1 MNLKGSLNKL
11 LQMGSHHYDTL
22 NQRFSANSLIKN
34 EWAEMARDKN
44 QQAECLGS
52 LHPSFWKLL
61 KEKDKE
67 TVEAFAATLDV
78 VREKA
83 KSGPSEGSLQ
93 DWLGRT
99 LDLEEPVLLKIYA
112 PLIFRLRTDDSG
124 QALGFY
130 VMVNAQVTRLA
141 RLIRGFSGDP
151 SLIQRCLSLQ
161 LEFEKAAQGPEP
173 EIVPARKTGRSRK
186 TRTAVSARKR
196 ASQRGRP
203 KTQKAKVA
211 KKAAAKSGTGKARA
225 AKGRVKKATGQIKR
239 ASSKKAPA
247 RVSSPKKSRAI
258 RKARTSRTVSGGRT
272 RSLKVG
278 KSQRRRA
285 RG

>member
-61 KEKDKE
+61 KENDKE
-67 TVEAFAATLDV
+67 TVEAFAATLEV
-78 VREKA
+78 VGEKA
-83 KSGPSEGSLQ
+83 KSGPSEGSLH

-130 VMVNAQVTRLA
+130 IMVNAQVTRLA

-161 LEFEKAAQGPEP
+161 SQFEKAAQGPEP
-173 EIVPARKTGRSRK
+173 KIVPAGKTRRSRK
-186 TRTAVSARKR
+186 TRTTAVSTPKR

-203 KTQKAKVA
+203 TRKAKVA
-211 KKAAAKSGTGKARA
+211 KKAAAKSGAGKARA
-225 AKGRVKKATGQIKR
+225 SKGRVKQATGQIKR

-247 RVSSPKKSRAI
+247 RGSSPKKSRAI
-258 RKARTSRTVSGGRT
+258 HKARTSRPISGKRT
-272 RSLKVG
+272 RPLKVG
-278 KSQRRRA
+278 KGQRRRA